1 MASQL
6 PFGPLIAFLR
16 RFTAADD
23 DPEEIMGVYC
33 GLLDLGQPVI
43 LTLAEILADESLGL
57 EVECVV
63 LLESLGQIL
72 NIRPAL
78 PALWKTANKCPK
90 DRARF
95 VAVCLILKLDSR
107 RAAKLFTIMDDLR
120 SSPDENVRKLADE
133 KLWAMA
139 RWGGT

>member
-1 MASQL
+1 MDM
-6 PFGPLIAFLR
+6 PDREEVIAFLR
-16 RFTAADD
+16 RFTHADD
-23 DPEEIMGVYC
+23 NPEEIMGVYC

-43 LTLAEILADESLGL
+43 LTLAEILADDTLGL
-57 EVECVV
+57 QVEVVV

-95 VAVCLILKLDSR
+95 VACSLIWGLDNR
-107 RAAKLFTIMDDLR
+107 RAAKLFTIMDELR
-120 SSPDENVRKLADE
+120 SSPDENVRLLADE
-133 KLWAMA
+133 KLRGMA
-139 RWGGT
+139 RWA